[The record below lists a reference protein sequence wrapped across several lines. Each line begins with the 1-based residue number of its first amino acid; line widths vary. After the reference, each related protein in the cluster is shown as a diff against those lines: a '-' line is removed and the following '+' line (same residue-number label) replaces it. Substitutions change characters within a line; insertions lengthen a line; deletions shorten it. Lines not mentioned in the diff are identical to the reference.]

1 MHFLQIFWRITLK
14 GTVLYDVRRKLDGLY
29 DATDG
34 VAVLTVDNPPVNPLS
49 DGVRTGLYDALVKAE
64 EDPTVIGVVL
74 TGNGRAFIAGAD
86 ISEFGGNVEGVSLN
100 EVFHKLEYC
109 SKPVVAALNGIALGG
124 GLETAL
130 CCNYRLADKN
140 AFVGLPE
147 VNLGLLPGGGGTQ
160 RLPRLTG
167 ASEALKMMLSGSH
180 VPAKKALDIGI
191 IDKIVENVVEDSI
204 RFIIHLV
211 DMCERMDMKFSEMD
225 HPKVR
230 DKNEKMLEARGDDKV
245 LLEAQAMAAKGRKGQ
260 FAPGQIIKC
269 VESAINLDDFD
280 EGLKKEGEY
289 FLECLLH
296 PQREAMIHIFFGER
310 AASKIS
316 DVPKDTKVKDIKKA
330 GIIGSGTMGGG
341 IAMCFANAGIP
352 VHIIDQ
358 DQDNL
363 TRGVSVIEKN
373 YDFMVGRGKLTPE
386 QKDIVFGLVTSSLDY
401 KDVSDCDIVIEA
413 VYENLDLKHEIFKS
427 LDEHVKEGA
436 ILASNTSGLD
446 IDSIAAV
453 TKRPDMVV
461 GTHFFSPANIM
472 RLLEVVRGA
481 DTSNETLAT
490 IMAVG
495 KKLKKAAV
503 VALNAPGFIGNR
515 MLFGYTAQANML
527 LLEGALPHQIDQ
539 AMESFGLNMGPFRM
553 MDLVGLDLGWR
564 ARKLG
569 GKESPLHAKIG
580 DELCEQNRFG
590 QKNGAGYYNYT
601 EGSRAPNAAPENES
615 TYEKISSENGFIR
628 RDISDEEIVDRC
640 ILALINEGADILSE
654 GVAQRA
660 ADIDVVYING
670 YGFPVWRGGPMH
682 HANTMGLDVV
692 IEKLEKYREITGNDV
707 YKPSEML
714 VNLAKNGEKF
724 GDAPQKEDRKE
735 KLGFEMSSVA
745 NNF

>member
-1 MHFLQIFWRITLK
+1 MK
-14 GTVLYDVRRKLDGLY
+14 GKVLYDVKDGI
-29 DATDG
+29 AI
-34 VAVLTVDNPPVNPLS
+34 LTVDNPPVNPLS
-49 DGVRTGLYDALVKAE
+49 DGVRTGLFESLVKAE
-64 EDPTVIGVVL
+64 EDSSVSGVVL

-100 EVFHKLEYC
+100 EVFNKLEYC
-109 SKPVVAALNGIALGG
+109 TKPVVAAINGIALGG

-130 CCNYRLADKN
+130 CCNYRIADKN

-160 RLPRLTG
+160 RLPRLVG
-167 ASEALKMMLSGSH
+167 PGEALKMMLSGGH
-180 VPAKKALDIGI
+180 VPATKALHMGI
-191 IDKIVENVVEDSI
+191 VDKISENVVEDAMA
-204 RFIIHLV
+204 FV
-211 DMCERMDMKFSEMD
+211 KEVSESVEN

-230 DKNEKMLEARGDDKV
+230 DKNEKMIEARGDDKV
-245 LLEAQAMAAKGRKGQ
+245 MLEAQALAAKSRKGQ

-296 PQREAMIHIFFGER
+296 PQREAMIHMFFGER

-316 DVPKDTKVKDIKKA
+316 DVPKDTKVMDIKKA

-363 TRGVSVIEKN
+363 TRGISVIEKN
-373 YDFMVGRGKLTPE
+373 YDFMVGRGKLTQD
-386 QKDIVFGLVTSSLDY
+386 QKDAVFGLVSSSLDY

-413 VYENLDLKHEIFKS
+413 VYENLELKHEIFKS
-427 LDEHVKEGA
+427 LDEHVKGDA

-446 IDSIAAV
+446 IDSIASV
-453 TKRPDMVV
+453 TKRPEKVV

-472 RLLEVVRGA
+472 RLLEVVRG
-481 DTSNETLAT
+481 DQTSNETLAT
-490 IMAVG
+490 IMAIG

-503 VALNAPGFIGNR
+503 VSLNAPGFIGNR

-539 AMESFGLNMGPFRM
+539 ALESFGLNMGPFRM

-569 GKESPLHAKIG
+569 GKDSPLHAKIG
-580 DELCEQNRFG
+580 DELCEQNRYG
-590 QKNGAGYYNYT
+590 QKNGAGYYNYS
-601 EGSRAPNAAPENES
+601 EGSRAPNPAPENEA
-615 TYEKISSENGFIR
+615 TYEKISAENGFTR

-670 YGFPVWRGGPMH
+670 YGFPIWRGGPMH
-682 HANTMGLDVV
+682 HANAMGLDVV
-692 IEKLEKYREITGNDV
+692 IEKLNKYREITGNDV

-714 VNLAKNGEKF
+714 LKLAESGERL
-724 GDAPQKEDRKE
+724 GEAPAKEDRKE
-735 KLGFEMSSVA
+735 KLDFEMSSVA

>member
-1 MHFLQIFWRITLK
+1 MK
-14 GTVLYDVRRKLDGLY
+14 GTVLYEVRDDV
-29 DATDG
+29 AI
-34 VAVLTVDNPPVNPLS
+34 LTVDNPPVNPLS
-49 DGVRTGLYDALVKAE
+49 DGVRTGLYESLVKAE
-64 EDPTVIGVVL
+64 ENSDVKGVVL

-86 ISEFGGNVEGVSLN
+86 ISEFGGNVEGISLN
-100 EVFHKLEYC
+100 EVFSKLENC
-109 SKPVVAALNGIALGG
+109 QKPVVAAINGIALGG

-130 CCNYRLADKN
+130 CCNYRIADNK

-160 RLPRLTG
+160 RLPRLAG
-167 ASEALKMMLSGSH
+167 PAEALKMMLTGAH
-180 VPAKKALDIGI
+180 VPAKKALDLGI
-191 IDKIVENVVEDSI
+191 VDKVSDDVVTESI
-204 RFIIHLV
+204 AFIKE
-211 DMCERMDMKFSEMD
+211 MASNSEQ

-230 DKNEKMLEARGDDKV
+230 DKNEKMFEARGNDKV
-245 LLEAQAMAAKGRKGQ
+245 LIEANAMAAKGRKGQ

-269 VESAINLDDFD
+269 VEAAINLDDFD

-316 DVPKDTKVKDIKKA
+316 DVPKETKIMDIKKA

-358 DQDNL
+358 DEDNL
-363 TRGVSVIEKN
+363 KRGVSVIEKN
-373 YDFMVGRGKLTPE
+373 YEFMVNRGRLTAE
-386 QKDIVFGLVTSSLDY
+386 QKDSVFGLVSSSLDY
-401 KDVSDCDIVIEA
+401 KDVADCDIVIEA
-413 VYENLDLKHEIFKS
+413 VYENLELKHKIFKS
-427 LDEHVKEGA
+427 LDEHVKPGA

-446 IDSIAAV
+446 VDSIAAV
-453 TKRPDMVV
+453 TNRPELVV

-481 DTSNETLAT
+481 QTSDETLASV
-490 IMAVG
+490 MAIG

-503 VALNAPGFIGNR
+503 VSLNAPGFIGNR

-539 AMESFGLNMGPFRM
+539 ALESFGLNMGPFRM

-590 QKNGAGYYNYT
+590 QKSNAGYYNYS
-601 EGSRAPNAAPENES
+601 EGSRAPNPAPENEK
-615 TYEKISSENGFIR
+615 TYEKISSENGFTR

-670 YGFPVWRGGPMH
+670 YGFPIWRGGPMH
-682 HANTMGLDVV
+682 HANAMGIDKVV
-692 IEKLEKYREITGNDV
+692 EKLNKYREITGNDV

-714 VNLAKNGEKF
+714 VNLAESGAKLGE
-724 GDAPQKEDRKE
+724 APQKEDRKD

>member
-1 MHFLQIFWRITLK
+1 MK
-14 GTVLYDVRRKLDGLY
+14 GTVLYDVKDGI
-29 DATDG
+29 AI
-34 VAVLTVDNPPVNPLS
+34 LTVDNPPVNPLS
-49 DGVRTGLYDALVKAE
+49 DGVRTGLFESLVKAE
-64 EDPTVIGVVL
+64 EDSSVSGVVL

-100 EVFHKLEYC
+100 EVFNKLEYC
-109 SKPVVAALNGIALGG
+109 TKPVVAAINGIALGG

-130 CCNYRLADKN
+130 CCNYRIADKN

-160 RLPRLTG
+160 RLPRLVG
-167 ASEALKMMLSGSH
+167 PGEALKMMLSGGH
-180 VPAKKALDIGI
+180 VPATKALHMGI
-191 IDKIVENVVEDSI
+191 VDKISENVVEDAMA
-204 RFIIHLV
+204 FV
-211 DMCERMDMKFSEMD
+211 KEVSESVEN

-230 DKNEKMLEARGDDKV
+230 DKNEKMIEARGDDKV
-245 LLEAQAMAAKGRKGQ
+245 MLEAQALAAKTRKGQ

-296 PQREAMIHIFFGER
+296 PQREAMIHMFFGER

-316 DVPKDTKVKDIKKA
+316 DVPKDTKVMDIKKA

-363 TRGVSVIEKN
+363 ARGISVIEKN
-373 YDFMVGRGKLTPE
+373 YDFMVGRGKLTQD
-386 QKDIVFGLVTSSLDY
+386 QKDAVFGLVSSSLDY

-413 VYENLDLKHEIFKS
+413 VYENLELKHEIFKS
-427 LDEHVKEGA
+427 LDEHVKGDA

-446 IDSIAAV
+446 IDSIASV
-453 TKRPDMVV
+453 TKRPEKVV

-472 RLLEVVRGA
+472 RLLEVVRG
-481 DTSNETLAT
+481 DQTSNETLAT
-490 IMAVG
+490 IMAIG

-503 VALNAPGFIGNR
+503 VSLNAPGFIGNR

-539 AMESFGLNMGPFRM
+539 ALESFGLNMGPFRM

-569 GKESPLHAKIG
+569 GKDSPLHAKIG
-580 DELCEQNRFG
+580 DELCEQNRYG
-590 QKNGAGYYNYT
+590 QKNGAGYYNYS
-601 EGSRAPNAAPENES
+601 EGSRAPNPAPENET
-615 TYEKISSENGFIR
+615 TYEKISAENGFTR

-670 YGFPVWRGGPMH
+670 YGFPIWRGGPMH
-682 HANTMGLDVV
+682 HANAMGLDVV
-692 IEKLEKYREITGNDV
+692 IEKLNKYREITGNDV

-714 VNLAKNGEKF
+714 LKLAESGERL
-724 GDAPQKEDRKE
+724 GEAPAKEDRKE
-735 KLGFEMSSVA
+735 KLDFEMSSVA

>member
-1 MHFLQIFWRITLK
+1 MK
-14 GTVLYDVRRKLDGLY
+14 GTVLYDVKDGI
-29 DATDG
+29 AI
-34 VAVLTVDNPPVNPLS
+34 LTVDNPPVNPLS
-49 DGVRTGLYDALVKAE
+49 DGVRTGLFESLVKAE
-64 EDPTVIGVVL
+64 EDSDVLGVVL

-100 EVFHKLEYC
+100 EVFNKLEHC
-109 SKPVVAALNGIALGG
+109 SKPVVAAINGIALGG

-130 CCNYRLADKN
+130 CCNYRVADKN
-140 AFVGLPE
+140 ALVGLPE

-160 RLPRLTG
+160 RLPRLVG
-167 ASEALKMMLSGSH
+167 PNEALKMMLSGGH
-180 VPAKKALDIGI
+180 VPAKRALDMGI
-191 IDKIVENVVEDSI
+191 VDQVSDNVVEDSMV
-204 RFIIHLV
+204 FVKKMAESL
-211 DMCERMDMKFSEMD
+211 DS
-225 HPKVR
+225 HPKIR

-245 LLEAQAMAAKGRKGQ
+245 LIEAKALAAKTRKGQ

-316 DVPKDTKVKDIKKA
+316 DVPKDTNIKDIKKA

-363 TRGVSVIEKN
+363 TRGMSVIEKN
-373 YDFMVGRGKLTPE
+373 YDFMVGRGKLTSE
-386 QKDIVFGLVTSSLDY
+386 QKDAVFGLVTSSLDY

-413 VYENLDLKHEIFKS
+413 VYENLELKHEIFKA
-427 LDEHVKEGA
+427 LDEHVKDDA

-446 IDSIAAV
+446 IDSIASV
-453 TKRPDMVV
+453 TKRPEMVV

-472 RLLEVVRGA
+472 RLLEVVRGEH
-481 DTSNETLAT
+481 TSDETLAT
-490 IMAVG
+490 IMAIG
-495 KKLKKAAV
+495 KRLKKAAV
-503 VALNAPGFIGNR
+503 VSLNAPGFIGNR

-539 AMESFGLNMGPFRM
+539 ALESFGLNMGPFRM

-590 QKNGAGYYNYT
+590 QKNGAGYYNYS
-601 EGSRAPNAAPENES
+601 EGSRAPNPAPENES
-615 TYEKISSENGFIR
+615 VYEKISNENGFTR

-682 HANTMGLDVV
+682 HANAMGIDVV
-692 IEKLEKYREITGNDV
+692 IEKLEKYRELTGNNV

-714 VNLAKNGEKF
+714 VKLANDNQKLGE
-724 GDAPQKEDRKE
+724 APQKEDRKE
-735 KLGFEMSSVA
+735 KLDFEMSSVA

>member
-1 MHFLQIFWRITLK
+1 MK
-14 GTVLYDVRRKLDGLY
+14 GTVLYEVKDN
-29 DATDG
+29 
-34 VAVLTVDNPPVNPLS
+34 VALLTVDNPPVNPLS
-49 DGVRTGLYDALVKAE
+49 DGVRTGLYESLTKAE
-64 EDPTVIGVVL
+64 EDDSVLGVVL

-100 EVFHKLEYC
+100 EVFQKLEHC
-109 SKPVVAALNGIALGG
+109 SKPVVAAINGIALGG

-130 CCNYRLADKN
+130 CCNYRIADKN

-160 RLPRLTG
+160 RLPRLAG
-167 ASEALKMMLSGSH
+167 PSEALKMMLTGAH
-180 VPAKKALDIGI
+180 VPAKKALDMGI
-191 IDKIVENVVEDSI
+191 VDGISEDVVNESIEFIKNKADSN
-204 RFIIHLV
+204 
-211 DMCERMDMKFSEMD
+211 EE

-230 DKNEKMLEARGDDKV
+230 DLNSKMIEARGDDKV
-245 LLEAQAMAAKGRKGQ
+245 LLEAQAMASKGRKGQ

-269 VESAINLDDFD
+269 VEAAINIDDFD

-289 FLECLLH
+289 FLECLMH

-316 DVPKDTKVKDIKKA
+316 DVPKDTKVMDIKKA

-358 DQDNL
+358 DEENL
-363 TRGVSVIEKN
+363 KRGVSVIEKN
-373 YDFMVGRGKLTPE
+373 YDFMVNKGRLSPE
-386 QKDIVFGLVTSSLDY
+386 QKDAVFGLVSSSLDY

-413 VYENLDLKHEIFKS
+413 VYENLELKHEIFKS
-427 LDEHVKEGA
+427 LDTHVKEGA

-446 IDSIAAV
+446 IDSIASV
-453 TKRPDMVV
+453 TNRPELVV

-472 RLLEVVRGA
+472 RLLEVVRGEQ
-481 DTSNETLAT
+481 TSDETLAT
-490 IMAVG
+490 IMAIG
-495 KKLKKAAV
+495 KRLKKAAV
-503 VALNAPGFIGNR
+503 VSLNAPGFIGNR

-539 AMESFGLNMGPFRM
+539 ALESFGLNMGPFRM

-564 ARKLG
+564 ARKLS

-580 DELCEQNRFG
+580 DELCEQDRYG
-590 QKNGAGYYNYT
+590 QKSGAGYYNYS
-601 EGSRAPNAAPENES
+601 EGSRAPNPAPENEAV
-615 TYEKISSENGFIR
+615 YEKISSENGFTR
-628 RDISDEEIVDRC
+628 RDISDEEIVERC

-670 YGFPVWRGGPMH
+670 YGFPIWRGGPMH
-682 HANTMGLDVV
+682 HANAMGLDKV

-714 VNLAKNGEKF
+714 VNLAKDGGKLGE
-724 GDAPQKEDRKE
+724 APQKGDRKE

>member
-1 MHFLQIFWRITLK
+1 MK
-14 GTVLYDVRRKLDGLY
+14 GTVLYEVKDN
-29 DATDG
+29 
-34 VAVLTVDNPPVNPLS
+34 VALLTVDNPPVNPLS
-49 DGVRTGLYDALVKAE
+49 DGVRTGLYESLTKAE
-64 EDPTVIGVVL
+64 EDDAVLGVVL

-100 EVFHKLEYC
+100 EVFQKLEHC
-109 SKPVVAALNGIALGG
+109 SKPVVAAINGIALGG

-130 CCNYRLADKN
+130 CCNYRIADKN

-160 RLPRLTG
+160 RLPRLAG
-167 ASEALKMMLSGSH
+167 PSEALKMMLTGAH
-180 VPAKKALDIGI
+180 VPAKKALDMGI
-191 IDKIVENVVEDSI
+191 VDGISEDVVNESIEFIKNKADSN
-204 RFIIHLV
+204 
-211 DMCERMDMKFSEMD
+211 EE

-230 DKNEKMLEARGDDKV
+230 DLNSKMIEARGDDKV
-245 LLEAQAMAAKGRKGQ
+245 LLEAQAMASKGRKGQ

-269 VESAINLDDFD
+269 VEAAINIDDFD

-289 FLECLLH
+289 FLECLMH

-316 DVPKDTKVKDIKKA
+316 DVPKETKVMDIKKA

-358 DQDNL
+358 DEENL
-363 TRGVSVIEKN
+363 KRGVSVIEKN
-373 YDFMVGRGKLTPE
+373 YDFMVNKGRLSPE
-386 QKDIVFGLVTSSLDY
+386 QKDAVFGLVSSSLDY

-413 VYENLDLKHEIFKS
+413 VYENLELKHEIFKS
-427 LDEHVKEGA
+427 LDTHVKEGA

-446 IDSIAAV
+446 IDSIASV
-453 TKRPDMVV
+453 TSRPELVV

-472 RLLEVVRGA
+472 RLLEVVRGEQ
-481 DTSNETLAT
+481 TSDETLAT
-490 IMAVG
+490 IMAIG
-495 KKLKKAAV
+495 KRLKKAAV
-503 VALNAPGFIGNR
+503 VSLNAPGFIGNR

-539 AMESFGLNMGPFRM
+539 ALESFGLNMGPFRM

-564 ARKLG
+564 ARKLS

-580 DELCEQNRFG
+580 DELCEQDRYG
-590 QKNGAGYYNYT
+590 QKSGAGYYNYS
-601 EGSRAPNAAPENES
+601 EGSRAPNPAPENEAV
-615 TYEKISSENGFIR
+615 YEKISSENGFTR
-628 RDISDEEIVDRC
+628 RDISDEEIVERC

-670 YGFPVWRGGPMH
+670 YGFPIWRGGPMH
-682 HANTMGLDVV
+682 HANAMGLDKV

-714 VNLAKNGEKF
+714 VNLAKDGGKLGE
-724 GDAPQKEDRKE
+724 APQKGDRKE

>member
-1 MHFLQIFWRITLK
+1 MK
-14 GTVLYDVRRKLDGLY
+14 GTVLYEVQEN
-29 DATDG
+29 
-34 VAVLTVDNPPVNPLS
+34 VAILTVDNPPVNPLS
-49 DGVRTGLYDALVKAE
+49 DGVRTGLYECITKAE
-64 EDPTVIGVVL
+64 DDDSIDAVVL

-86 ISEFGGNVEGVSLN
+86 ISEFGGNVEGISLN
-100 EVFHKLEYC
+100 DVFKKLEFC
-109 SKPVVAALNGIALGG
+109 KKPIVAAINGIALGG

-130 CCNYRLADKN
+130 CCNYRIASKT

-160 RLPRLTG
+160 RLPRLAG
-167 ASEALKMMLSGSH
+167 PAEALKMMLTGSH
-180 VPAKKALDIGI
+180 VSAKQALDLGI
-191 IDKIVENVVEDSI
+191 IDNIAEDIVTESI
-204 RFIIHLV
+204 EFIKEKAKSTEI
-211 DMCERMDMKFSEMD
+211 

-230 DKNEKMLEARGDDKV
+230 DFNEKMIEARGNDTV

-269 VESAINLDDFD
+269 VEAAINIDDFD
-280 EGLKKEGEY
+280 EGLKKEGDY
-289 FLECLLH
+289 FLECLVH

-316 DVPKDTKVKDIKKA
+316 DVPKDTKIMDIKKA

-358 DQDNL
+358 DQENL
-363 TRGVSVIEKN
+363 DRGISVIEKN
-373 YDFMVGRGKLTPE
+373 YDFMVNRGRLTSE
-386 QKDIVFGLVTSSLDY
+386 QKESIFGSISTGLDY
-401 KDVSDCDIVIEA
+401 KDLSDCDIVIEA
-413 VYENLDLKHEIFKS
+413 VYENLELKHEIFKS
-427 LDEHVKEGA
+427 LDEIVKEGA

-446 IDSIAAV
+446 IDSIASV
-453 TKRPDMVV
+453 TNRPELVV

-472 RLLEVVRGA
+472 RLLEVVRGKQ
-481 DTSNETLAT
+481 TSNETLAT
-490 IMAVG
+490 VMAIG
-495 KKLKKAAV
+495 KKLRKAAV
-503 VALNAPGFIGNR
+503 VSLNAPGFIGNR

-527 LLEGALPHQIDQ
+527 LLEGALPHQVDQ
-539 AMESFGLNMGPFRM
+539 ALESFGLNMGPFRM

-564 ARKLG
+564 ARKLS

-580 DELCEQNRFG
+580 DELCEQNRYG
-590 QKNGAGYYNYT
+590 QKSKAGYYNYS
-601 EGSRAPNAAPENES
+601 EGSRAPNPAPENEK
-615 TYEKISSENGFIR
+615 TYKKISSENGFTR
-628 RDISDEEIVDRC
+628 REISDEEIVDRC

-670 YGFPVWRGGPMH
+670 YGFPIWRGGPMH
-682 HANTMGLDVV
+682 HANAMGLDKV

-707 YKPSEML
+707 YKPSDML
-714 VNLAKNGEKF
+714 LKLAKEGGKLGE
-724 GDAPQKEDRKE
+724 APNKTERKE
-735 KLGFEMSSVA
+735 KLDFAMSSVA

>member
-1 MHFLQIFWRITLK
+1 MK
-14 GTVLYDVRRKLDGLY
+14 GTVLYDIKDGI
-29 DATDG
+29 AI
-34 VAVLTVDNPPVNPLS
+34 LTVDNPPVNPLS
-49 DGVRTGLYDALVKAE
+49 DGVRAGLYECLVKAE
-64 EDPTVIGVVL
+64 EDSSVKGLVL
-74 TGNGRAFIAGAD
+74 TGKGRAFIGGAD
-86 ISEFGGNVEGVSLN
+86 ISEFGGNGEGITLN
-100 EVFHKLEYC
+100 DVFNKLESC
-109 SKPVVAALNGIALGG
+109 SKPVVAAINGFALGG

-130 CCNYRLADKN
+130 CCNYRIADKN

-160 RLPRLTG
+160 RLPRLAG
-167 ASEALKMMLSGSH
+167 PSEALKMMLTGSH
-180 VPAKKALDIGI
+180 IPAKKALNIGI
-191 IDKIVENVVEDSI
+191 VDKISENVVEDSI
-204 RFIIHLV
+204 SFV
-211 DMCERMDMKFSEMD
+211 TEKAENGEN

-230 DKNEKMLEARGDDKV
+230 DMNEKVIEARGDDKV

-310 AASKIS
+310 AASKIA
-316 DVPKDTKVKDIKKA
+316 DVPKDTQIKDIKKA

-358 DQDNL
+358 DEDNL
-363 TRGVSVIEKN
+363 KRGMSVIEKN
-373 YDFMVGRGKLTPE
+373 YDFMVGRGKLTSD
-386 QKDIVFGLVTSSLDY
+386 QKDMVFGLVTSSLEY
-401 KDVSDCDIVIEA
+401 KDLSDCDIVIEA
-413 VYENLDLKHEIFKS
+413 VYENLELKHEIFKS
-427 LDEHVKEGA
+427 LDEHVKDGA

-446 IDSIAAV
+446 IDSIASV
-453 TKRPDMVV
+453 TKRPELVV

-472 RLLEVVRGA
+472 RLLEVVRGEQ
-481 DTSNETLAT
+481 TSNETLAT
-490 IMAVG
+490 IMAIG

-503 VALNAPGFIGNR
+503 VSLNAPGFIGNR
-515 MLFGYTAQANML
+515 MLFRYTAQANML
-527 LLEGALPHQIDQ
+527 LLEGALPHQVDQ
-539 AMESFGLNMGPFRM
+539 ALESFGLNMGPFRM

-590 QKNGAGYYNYT
+590 QKSAAGYYNYS
-601 EGSRAPNAAPENES
+601 EGSRAPNPAPENEA
-615 TYEKISSENGFIR
+615 TYEKISSENGFTR

-670 YGFPVWRGGPMH
+670 YGFPIWRGGPMH
-682 HANTMGLDVV
+682 HANAMGLDVV
-692 IEKLEKYREITGNDV
+692 IEKLEKYKEITGNDA
-707 YKPSEML
+707 YQPSEML
-714 VNLAKNGEKF
+714 IDLAKNGEKLAE
-724 GDAPQKEDRKE
+724 APQKDNRKD

>member
-1 MHFLQIFWRITLK
+1 LK
-14 GTVLYDVRRKLDGLY
+14 GTVLYDVKDGI
-29 DATDG
+29 AI
-34 VAVLTVDNPPVNPLS
+34 LTVDNPPVNPLS
-49 DGVRTGLYDALVKAE
+49 DGVRTGLFESLVKAE
-64 EDPTVIGVVL
+64 EDSSVSGVVL

-100 EVFHKLEYC
+100 EVFNKLEYC
-109 SKPVVAALNGIALGG
+109 TKPVVAAINGIALGG

-130 CCNYRLADKN
+130 CCNYRIADKN

-160 RLPRLTG
+160 RLPRLVG
-167 ASEALKMMLSGSH
+167 PGEALKMMLSGGH
-180 VPAKKALDIGI
+180 VPATKALHMGI
-191 IDKIVENVVEDSI
+191 VDKISENVVEDAMA
-204 RFIIHLV
+204 FIKEV
-211 DMCERMDMKFSEMD
+211 SESVEN

-230 DKNEKMLEARGDDKV
+230 DKNEKMIEARGDDKV
-245 LLEAQAMAAKGRKGQ
+245 MLEAQALAAKTRKGQ

-296 PQREAMIHIFFGER
+296 PQREAMIHMFFGER

-316 DVPKDTKVKDIKKA
+316 DVPKDTKVMDIKKA

-363 TRGVSVIEKN
+363 TRGISVIEKN
-373 YDFMVGRGKLTPE
+373 YDFMVGRGKLTQD
-386 QKDIVFGLVTSSLDY
+386 QKDAVFGLVSSSLDY

-413 VYENLDLKHEIFKS
+413 VYENLELKHEIFKS
-427 LDEHVKEGA
+427 LDEHVKGDA

-446 IDSIAAV
+446 IDSIASV
-453 TKRPDMVV
+453 TKRPEKVV

-472 RLLEVVRGA
+472 RLLEVVRG
-481 DTSNETLAT
+481 DQTSNETLAT
-490 IMAVG
+490 IMAIG

-503 VALNAPGFIGNR
+503 VSLNAPGFIGNR

-539 AMESFGLNMGPFRM
+539 ALESFGLNMGPFRM

-569 GKESPLHAKIG
+569 GKDSPLHAKIG
-580 DELCEQNRFG
+580 DELCEQNRYG
-590 QKNGAGYYNYT
+590 QKNGAGYYNYS
-601 EGSRAPNAAPENES
+601 EGSRAPNPAPENEA
-615 TYEKISSENGFIR
+615 TYEKISAENGFTR

-670 YGFPVWRGGPMH
+670 YGFPIWRGGPMH
-682 HANTMGLDVV
+682 HANAMGLDVV
-692 IEKLEKYREITGNDV
+692 IEKLNKYREITGNDV

-714 VNLAKNGEKF
+714 LKLAESGEKL
-724 GDAPQKEDRKE
+724 GEAPAKDDRKE
-735 KLGFEMSSVA
+735 KLDFEMSSVA

>member
-1 MHFLQIFWRITLK
+1 MK
-14 GTVLYDVRRKLDGLY
+14 GTVLYEVRD
-29 DATDG
+29 D

-49 DGVRTGLYDALVKAE
+49 DGVRTGLYESLVKAE
-64 EDPTVIGVVL
+64 ENSDVKGVVL

-86 ISEFGGNVEGVSLN
+86 ISEFGGNVEGISLN
-100 EVFHKLEYC
+100 EVFSKLENC
-109 SKPVVAALNGIALGG
+109 QKPVVAAINGIALGG

-130 CCNYRLADKN
+130 CCNYRIADNK

-160 RLPRLTG
+160 RLPRLAG
-167 ASEALKMMLSGSH
+167 PAEALKMMLTGAH
-180 VPAKKALDIGI
+180 VPAKKALDLGI
-191 IDKIVENVVEDSI
+191 VDKVSDDVVTESI
-204 RFIIHLV
+204 AFIKE
-211 DMCERMDMKFSEMD
+211 MASNSEQ

-230 DKNEKMLEARGDDKV
+230 DKNEKMFEARGNDKV
-245 LLEAQAMAAKGRKGQ
+245 LIEANAMAAKGRKGQ

-269 VESAINLDDFD
+269 VEAAINLDDFD

-316 DVPKDTKVKDIKKA
+316 DVPKETKIMDIKKA

-358 DQDNL
+358 DEDNL
-363 TRGVSVIEKN
+363 KRGVSVIEKN
-373 YDFMVGRGKLTPE
+373 YEFMVNRGRLTAE
-386 QKDIVFGLVTSSLDY
+386 QKDSVFGLVSSSLDY
-401 KDVSDCDIVIEA
+401 KYVADCDIVIEA
-413 VYENLDLKHEIFKS
+413 VYENLELKHKIFKS
-427 LDEHVKEGA
+427 LDEHVKPGA

-446 IDSIAAV
+446 VDSIAAV
-453 TKRPDMVV
+453 TNRPELVV

-481 DTSNETLAT
+481 QTSDETLASV
-490 IMAVG
+490 MAIG

-503 VALNAPGFIGNR
+503 VSLNAPGFIGNR

-539 AMESFGLNMGPFRM
+539 ALESFGLNMGPFRM

-590 QKNGAGYYNYT
+590 QKSNAGYYNYS
-601 EGSRAPNAAPENES
+601 EGSRAPNPAPENEK
-615 TYEKISSENGFIR
+615 TYEKISSENGFTR

-670 YGFPVWRGGPMH
+670 YGFPIWRGGPMH
-682 HANTMGLDVV
+682 HANAMGIDKVV
-692 IEKLEKYREITGNDV
+692 EKLNKYREITGNDV

-714 VNLAKNGEKF
+714 VNLAESGAKLGE
-724 GDAPQKEDRKE
+724 APQKEDRKD

>member
-1 MHFLQIFWRITLK
+1 MK
-14 GTVLYDVRRKLDGLY
+14 GTVLYDVKDGI
-29 DATDG
+29 AI
-34 VAVLTVDNPPVNPLS
+34 LTVDNPPVNPLS
-49 DGVRTGLYDALVKAE
+49 DGVRTGLFESLVKAE
-64 EDPTVIGVVL
+64 EDSSVIGVVL

-86 ISEFGGNVEGVSLN
+86 ISEFGGNVEGISLN
-100 EVFHKLEYC
+100 EVFNKLEYC
-109 SKPVVAALNGIALGG
+109 SKPVVAAINGIALGG

-130 CCNYRLADKN
+130 CCNYRIADKK

-160 RLPRLTG
+160 RLPRLVG
-167 ASEALKMMLSGSH
+167 PSEALKMMLSGGH
-180 VPAKKALDIGI
+180 VPAKKALDMGI
-191 IDKIVENVVEDSI
+191 VDKMSENVVEDSMA
-204 RFIIHLV
+204 FI
-211 DMCERMDMKFSEMD
+211 KEMAD
-225 HPKVR
+225 SVENHPRVR
-230 DKNEKMLEARGDDKV
+230 EKNEKMIEARGDDKV
-245 LLEAQAMAAKGRKGQ
+245 LVEAQALAAKTRKGQ

-296 PQREAMIHIFFGER
+296 PQREAMIHMFFGER
-310 AASKIS
+310 AASKIA
-316 DVPKDTKVKDIKKA
+316 DVPKDTKVMDIKKA

-363 TRGVSVIEKN
+363 TRGISVIEKN
-373 YDFMVGRGKLTPE
+373 YDFMVGRGKLTQE
-386 QKDIVFGLVTSSLDY
+386 QKDLVFGLVSSSLDY

-413 VYENLDLKHEIFKS
+413 VYENLELKHEIFKS
-427 LDEHVKEGA
+427 LDEHVKEDA

-446 IDSIAAV
+446 IDSIASV
-453 TKRPDMVV
+453 TKRPEKVV

-472 RLLEVVRGA
+472 RLLEVVRG
-481 DTSNETLAT
+481 DQTSNETLAT
-490 IMAVG
+490 IMAIG

-503 VALNAPGFIGNR
+503 VSLNAPGFIGNR

-539 AMESFGLNMGPFRM
+539 ALESFGLNMGPFRM

-580 DELCEQNRFG
+580 DELCEQNRYG
-590 QKNGAGYYNYT
+590 QKNGAGYYNYS
-601 EGSRAPNAAPENES
+601 EGSRAPNPAPENEP
-615 TYEKISSENGFIR
+615 TYEKISEENGFTR

-670 YGFPVWRGGPMH
+670 YGFPIWRGGPMH
-682 HANTMGLDVV
+682 HANAMGLDVV
-692 IEKLEKYREITGNDV
+692 IEKLNKYREITGNDV

-714 VNLAKNGEKF
+714 LRLAKNGEKL
-724 GDAPQKEDRKE
+724 GEAPQKADRKD
-735 KLGFEMSSVA
+735 KLDFEMSSVA

>member
-1 MHFLQIFWRITLK
+1 MK
-14 GTVLYDVRRKLDGLY
+14 GTVLYDIKDGI
-29 DATDG
+29 
-34 VAVLTVDNPPVNPLS
+34 AVLTVDNPPVNPLS
-49 DGVRTGLYDALVKAE
+49 DGVRAGLYDCLVRAE
-64 EDPTVIGVVL
+64 DDSSVIGVVL
-74 TGNGRAFIAGAD
+74 TGKGRAFIGGAD
-86 ISEFGGNVEGVSLN
+86 ISEFGGNGEGITLN
-100 EVFHKLEYC
+100 EVFDKLESC
-109 SKPVVAALNGIALGG
+109 SKPVVAAINGFALGG

-130 CCNYRLADKN
+130 CCNYRIVAEN

-167 ASEALKMMLSGSH
+167 PGEALKMMLTGAH
-180 VPAKKALDIGI
+180 VPAKKALNIGI
-191 IDKIVENVVEDSI
+191 VDEISENVVEDSI
-204 RFIIHLV
+204 SFIK
-211 DMCERMDMKFSEMD
+211 EKAESTKN

-230 DKNEKMLEARGDDKV
+230 DMNEKVIEARGDEKV

-310 AASKIS
+310 AASKIA
-316 DVPKDTKVKDIKKA
+316 DVPKDTKTKDIKKA

-358 DQDNL
+358 DEDNL
-363 TRGVSVIEKN
+363 KRGISVIEKN
-373 YDFMVGRGKLTPE
+373 YDFMVGRGKLTAE
-386 QKDIVFGLVTSSLDY
+386 QKDMVFGLVTSSLDY
-401 KDVSDCDIVIEA
+401 KDLSDCDIVIEA
-413 VYENLDLKHEIFKS
+413 VYENLELKHEIFKS
-427 LDEHVKEGA
+427 LDEHVKDDA

-446 IDSIAAV
+446 IDSIASV
-453 TKRPDMVV
+453 TKRPELVV

-472 RLLEVVRGA
+472 RLLEVVRGEQ
-481 DTSNETLAT
+481 TSNETLAT
-490 IMAVG
+490 IMAIG

-503 VALNAPGFIGNR
+503 VSLNAPGFIGNR
-515 MLFGYTAQANML
+515 MLFRYTAQANML
-527 LLEGALPHQIDQ
+527 LLEGALPHQVDQ
-539 AMESFGLNMGPFRM
+539 ALESFGLNMGPFRM

-590 QKNGAGYYNYT
+590 QKSAAGYYNYS
-601 EGSRAPNAAPENES
+601 EGSRAPNPAPENEA
-615 TYEKISSENGFIR
+615 TYEKISSENGFTR

-670 YGFPVWRGGPMH
+670 YGFPIWRGGPMH
-682 HANTMGLDVV
+682 HANAMGLDVV
-692 IEKLEKYREITGNDV
+692 IEKLEKYKEITGNDA
-707 YKPSEML
+707 YQPSEML
-714 VNLAKNGEKF
+714 INLVKNGEKLAE
-724 GDAPQKEDRKE
+724 APQKDERKD

>member
-1 MHFLQIFWRITLK
+1 MK
-14 GTVLYDVRRKLDGLY
+14 GTVLYDIKDGI
-29 DATDG
+29 
-34 VAVLTVDNPPVNPLS
+34 AVLTVDNPPVNPLS
-49 DGVRTGLYDALVKAE
+49 DGVRAGLYDCLVRAE
-64 EDPTVIGVVL
+64 EDSSVIGVVL
-74 TGNGRAFIAGAD
+74 TGKGRAFIGGAD
-86 ISEFGGNVEGVSLN
+86 ISEFGGNGEGITLN
-100 EVFHKLEYC
+100 EVFNKLESC
-109 SKPVVAALNGIALGG
+109 SKPVVAAINGFALGG

-130 CCNYRLADKN
+130 CCNYRIVAKN

-167 ASEALKMMLSGSH
+167 PGEALKMMLTGAH
-180 VPAKKALDIGI
+180 VPAKKALNIGI
-191 IDKIVENVVEDSI
+191 VDEISENVVEDSI
-204 RFIIHLV
+204 SFIK
-211 DMCERMDMKFSEMD
+211 EKAESTEN

-230 DKNEKMLEARGDDKV
+230 DMNEKVIEARGDEKV

-310 AASKIS
+310 AASKIA
-316 DVPKDTKVKDIKKA
+316 DVPKDTKTKDIKKA

-358 DQDNL
+358 DEDNL
-363 TRGVSVIEKN
+363 KRGISVIEKN
-373 YDFMVGRGKLTPE
+373 YDFMVGRGKLTAE
-386 QKDIVFGLVTSSLDY
+386 QKDMVFGLVTSSLDY
-401 KDVSDCDIVIEA
+401 KDLADCDIVIEA
-413 VYENLDLKHEIFKS
+413 VYENLELKHEIFKS
-427 LDEHVKEGA
+427 LDEHVKDDA

-446 IDSIAAV
+446 IDSIASV
-453 TKRPDMVV
+453 TNRPELVV

-472 RLLEVVRGA
+472 RLLEVVRGEQ
-481 DTSNETLAT
+481 TSNETLAT
-490 IMAVG
+490 IMAIG

-503 VALNAPGFIGNR
+503 VSLNAPGFIGNR
-515 MLFGYTAQANML
+515 MLFRYTAQANML
-527 LLEGALPHQIDQ
+527 LLEGALPHQVDQ
-539 AMESFGLNMGPFRM
+539 ALESFGLNMGPFRM

-590 QKNGAGYYNYT
+590 QKSAAGYYNYS
-601 EGSRAPNAAPENES
+601 EGSRAPNPAPENEA
-615 TYEKISSENGFIR
+615 TYEKISSENGFTR

-670 YGFPVWRGGPMH
+670 YGFPIWRGGPMH
-682 HANTMGLDVV
+682 HANAMGLDVV
-692 IEKLEKYREITGNDV
+692 IEKLEKYKEITGNDA
-707 YKPSEML
+707 YQPSEML
-714 VNLAKNGEKF
+714 INLAKNGQKLAE
-724 GDAPQKEDRKE
+724 APQKDRRKD

>member
-1 MHFLQIFWRITLK
+1 MK
-14 GTVLYDVRRKLDGLY
+14 GTVLYDIKDGI
-29 DATDG
+29 
-34 VAVLTVDNPPVNPLS
+34 AVLTVDNPPVNPLS
-49 DGVRTGLYDALVKAE
+49 DGVRAGLYDCLVRAE
-64 EDPTVIGVVL
+64 DDSSVIGVVL
-74 TGNGRAFIAGAD
+74 TGNGRAFIGGAD
-86 ISEFGGNVEGVSLN
+86 ISEFGGNGEGITLN
-100 EVFHKLEYC
+100 EVFDKLESC
-109 SKPVVAALNGIALGG
+109 SKPVVAAINGFALGG

-130 CCNYRLADKN
+130 CCNYRIVAEN

-167 ASEALKMMLSGSH
+167 PGEALKMMLTGAH
-180 VPAKKALDIGI
+180 VPAKKALNIGI
-191 IDKIVENVVEDSI
+191 VDEISENVVEDSI
-204 RFIIHLV
+204 SFIK
-211 DMCERMDMKFSEMD
+211 EKAESTEN

-230 DKNEKMLEARGDDKV
+230 DMNEKVIEARGDEKV

-310 AASKIS
+310 AASKIA
-316 DVPKDTKVKDIKKA
+316 DVPKDTKTKDIKKA

-358 DQDNL
+358 DEDNL
-363 TRGVSVIEKN
+363 KRGISVIEKN
-373 YDFMVGRGKLTPE
+373 YDFMVGRGKLTAE
-386 QKDIVFGLVTSSLDY
+386 QKDMVFGLVTSSLDY
-401 KDVSDCDIVIEA
+401 KDLSDCDIVIEA
-413 VYENLDLKHEIFKS
+413 VYENLELKHEIFKS
-427 LDEHVKEGA
+427 LDEHVKDDA

-446 IDSIAAV
+446 IDSIASV
-453 TKRPDMVV
+453 TKRPELVV

-472 RLLEVVRGA
+472 RLLEVVRGEQ
-481 DTSNETLAT
+481 TSNETLAT
-490 IMAVG
+490 IMAIG

-503 VALNAPGFIGNR
+503 VSLNAPGFIGNR
-515 MLFGYTAQANML
+515 MLFRYTAQANML
-527 LLEGALPHQIDQ
+527 LLEGALPHQVDQ
-539 AMESFGLNMGPFRM
+539 ALESFGLNMGPFRM

-590 QKNGAGYYNYT
+590 QKSSAGYYNYS
-601 EGSRAPNAAPENES
+601 EGSRAPNPAPENEA
-615 TYEKISSENGFIR
+615 TYEKISSENGFTR

-670 YGFPVWRGGPMH
+670 YGFPIWRGGPMH
-682 HANTMGLDVV
+682 HANAMGLDVV
-692 IEKLEKYREITGNDV
+692 IEKLEKYKEITGNDA
-707 YKPSEML
+707 YQPSEML
-714 VNLAKNGEKF
+714 INLVKNGEKLAE
-724 GDAPQKEDRKE
+724 APQKDERKD

>member
-1 MHFLQIFWRITLK
+1 MK
-14 GTVLYDVRRKLDGLY
+14 GTVLYEVKDN
-29 DATDG
+29 
-34 VAVLTVDNPPVNPLS
+34 VALLTVDNPPVNPLS
-49 DGVRTGLYDALVKAE
+49 DGVRTGLYESLTKAE
-64 EDPTVIGVVL
+64 EDDSVVGVVL

-100 EVFHKLEYC
+100 EVFQKLEHC
-109 SKPVVAALNGIALGG
+109 SKPVVAAINGIALGG

-130 CCNYRLADKN
+130 CCNYRIADKN

-160 RLPRLTG
+160 RLPRLAG
-167 ASEALKMMLSGSH
+167 PSEALKMMLTGAH
-180 VPAKKALDIGI
+180 VPAKKALDMGI
-191 IDKIVENVVEDSI
+191 VDGISEDVVNESIEFIKNKADSN
-204 RFIIHLV
+204 
-211 DMCERMDMKFSEMD
+211 EE

-230 DKNEKMLEARGDDKV
+230 DLNSKMIEARGDDKV
-245 LLEAQAMAAKGRKGQ
+245 LLEAQAMASKGRKGQ

-269 VESAINLDDFD
+269 VEAAINIDDFD

-289 FLECLLH
+289 FLECLMH

-316 DVPKDTKVKDIKKA
+316 DVPKDTKVMDIKKA

-358 DQDNL
+358 DEENL
-363 TRGVSVIEKN
+363 KRGVSVIEKN
-373 YDFMVGRGKLTPE
+373 YDFMVNKGRLSPE
-386 QKDIVFGLVTSSLDY
+386 QKDAVFGLVSSSLDY

-413 VYENLDLKHEIFKS
+413 VYENLELKHEIFKS
-427 LDEHVKEGA
+427 LDTHVKEGA

-446 IDSIAAV
+446 IDSIASV
-453 TKRPDMVV
+453 TSRPELVV

-472 RLLEVVRGA
+472 RLLEVVRGEQ
-481 DTSNETLAT
+481 TSDETLAT
-490 IMAVG
+490 IMAIG
-495 KKLKKAAV
+495 KRLKKAAV
-503 VALNAPGFIGNR
+503 VSLNAPGFIGNR

-539 AMESFGLNMGPFRM
+539 ALESFGLNMGPFRM

-564 ARKLG
+564 ARKLS

-580 DELCEQNRFG
+580 DELCEQDRYG
-590 QKNGAGYYNYT
+590 QKSGAGYYNYS
-601 EGSRAPNAAPENES
+601 EGSRAPNPAPENEAV
-615 TYEKISSENGFIR
+615 YEKISSENGFTR
-628 RDISDEEIVDRC
+628 RDISDEEIVERC

-670 YGFPVWRGGPMH
+670 YGFPIWRGGPMH
-682 HANTMGLDVV
+682 HANAMGLDKV

-714 VNLAKNGEKF
+714 VNLAKDGGKLGE
-724 GDAPQKEDRKE
+724 APQKGDRKE

>member
-1 MHFLQIFWRITLK
+1 MK
-14 GTVLYDVRRKLDGLY
+14 GNVLYKVQEN
-29 DATDG
+29 
-34 VAVLTVDNPPVNPLS
+34 VAILTVDNPPVNPLS
-49 DGVRTGLYDALVKAE
+49 DGVRTGLYECITKAE
-64 EDPTVIGVVL
+64 DDDSIDAVVL

-86 ISEFGGNVEGVSLN
+86 ISEFGGNVEGISLN
-100 EVFHKLEYC
+100 DVFKKLEFC
-109 SKPVVAALNGIALGG
+109 KKPIVAAINGIALGG

-130 CCNYRLADKN
+130 CCNYRIASKT

-160 RLPRLTG
+160 RLPRLAG
-167 ASEALKMMLSGSH
+167 PAEALKMMLTGSH
-180 VPAKKALDIGI
+180 VSAKQALDLGI
-191 IDKIVENVVEDSI
+191 IDNIAEDIVTESI
-204 RFIIHLV
+204 EFIKEKAKSTEI
-211 DMCERMDMKFSEMD
+211 

-230 DKNEKMLEARGDDKV
+230 DFNEKMIEARGNDTV

-269 VESAINLDDFD
+269 VEAAINIDDFD
-280 EGLKKEGEY
+280 EGLKKEGDY
-289 FLECLLH
+289 FLECLVH

-316 DVPKDTKVKDIKKA
+316 DVPKDTKIMDIKKA

-358 DQDNL
+358 DQENL
-363 TRGVSVIEKN
+363 DRGISVIEKN
-373 YDFMVGRGKLTPE
+373 YDFMVNRGRLTSE
-386 QKDIVFGLVTSSLDY
+386 QKESIFGSISTGLDY
-401 KDVSDCDIVIEA
+401 KDLSDCDIVIEA
-413 VYENLDLKHEIFKS
+413 VYENLELKHEIFKS
-427 LDEHVKEGA
+427 LDEIVKEGA

-446 IDSIAAV
+446 IDSIASV
-453 TKRPDMVV
+453 TNRPELVV

-472 RLLEVVRGA
+472 RLLEVVRGKQ
-481 DTSNETLAT
+481 TSNETLAT
-490 IMAVG
+490 VMAIG
-495 KKLKKAAV
+495 KKLRKAAV
-503 VALNAPGFIGNR
+503 VSLNAPGFIGNR

-527 LLEGALPHQIDQ
+527 LLEGALPHQVDQ
-539 AMESFGLNMGPFRM
+539 ALESFGLNMGPFRM

-564 ARKLG
+564 ARKLS

-580 DELCEQNRFG
+580 DELCEQNRYG
-590 QKNGAGYYNYT
+590 QKSKAGYYNYS
-601 EGSRAPNAAPENES
+601 EGSRAPNPAPENEK
-615 TYEKISSENGFIR
+615 TYKKISSENGFTR
-628 RDISDEEIVDRC
+628 REISDEEIVDRC

-670 YGFPVWRGGPMH
+670 YGFPIWRGGPMH
-682 HANTMGLDVV
+682 HANAMGLDKV

-707 YKPSEML
+707 YKPSDML
-714 VNLAKNGEKF
+714 LKLAKEGGKLGE
-724 GDAPQKEDRKE
+724 APNKTERKE
-735 KLGFEMSSVA
+735 KLDFAMSSVA

>member
-1 MHFLQIFWRITLK
+1 MYNDFFIKIWRNTLK
-14 GTVLYDVRRKLDGLY
+14 GTVLYEVRD
-29 DATDG
+29 D

-49 DGVRTGLYDALVKAE
+49 DGVRTGLYESLVKAE
-64 EDPTVIGVVL
+64 ENSDVKGVVL

-86 ISEFGGNVEGVSLN
+86 ISEFGGNVEGISLN
-100 EVFHKLEYC
+100 EVFSKLENC
-109 SKPVVAALNGIALGG
+109 QKPVVAAINGIALGG

-130 CCNYRLADKN
+130 CCNYRIADNK

-160 RLPRLTG
+160 RLPRLAG
-167 ASEALKMMLSGSH
+167 PAEALKMMLTGAH
-180 VPAKKALDIGI
+180 VPAKKALDLGI
-191 IDKIVENVVEDSI
+191 VDKVSDDVVTESI
-204 RFIIHLV
+204 AFIKE
-211 DMCERMDMKFSEMD
+211 MASNSEQ

-230 DKNEKMLEARGDDKV
+230 DKNEKMFEARGNDKV
-245 LLEAQAMAAKGRKGQ
+245 LIEANAMAAKGRKGQ

-269 VESAINLDDFD
+269 VEAAINLDDFD

-316 DVPKDTKVKDIKKA
+316 DVPKETKIMDIKKA

-358 DQDNL
+358 DEDNL
-363 TRGVSVIEKN
+363 KRGVSVIEKN
-373 YDFMVGRGKLTPE
+373 YEFMVNRGRLTSE
-386 QKDIVFGLVTSSLDY
+386 QKDSVFGLVSSSLDY
-401 KDVSDCDIVIEA
+401 KDVADCDIVIEA
-413 VYENLDLKHEIFKS
+413 VYENLELKHKIFKS
-427 LDEHVKEGA
+427 LDEHVKPGA

-446 IDSIAAV
+446 VDSIAAV
-453 TKRPDMVV
+453 TNRPELVV

-481 DTSNETLAT
+481 QTSDETLASV
-490 IMAVG
+490 MAIG

-503 VALNAPGFIGNR
+503 VSLNAPGFIGNR

-539 AMESFGLNMGPFRM
+539 ALESFGLNMGPFRM

-590 QKNGAGYYNYT
+590 QKSNAGYYNYS
-601 EGSRAPNAAPENES
+601 EGSRAPNPAPENEK
-615 TYEKISSENGFIR
+615 TYEKISSENGFTR

-670 YGFPVWRGGPMH
+670 YGFPIWRGGPMH
-682 HANTMGLDVV
+682 HANAMGIDKVV
-692 IEKLEKYREITGNDV
+692 EKLNKYREITGNDV

-714 VNLAKNGEKF
+714 VNLAESGAKLGE
-724 GDAPQKEDRKE
+724 APQKEDRKD

>member
-1 MHFLQIFWRITLK
+1 MK
-14 GTVLYDVRRKLDGLY
+14 GTVLYEVKDN
-29 DATDG
+29 
-34 VAVLTVDNPPVNPLS
+34 VALLTVDNPPVNPLS
-49 DGVRTGLYDALVKAE
+49 DGVRTGLYESLTKAE
-64 EDPTVIGVVL
+64 EDDSVLGVVL

-100 EVFHKLEYC
+100 EVFQKLEHC
-109 SKPVVAALNGIALGG
+109 SKPVVAAINGIALGG

-130 CCNYRLADKN
+130 CCNYRIADKN

-160 RLPRLTG
+160 RLPRLAG
-167 ASEALKMMLSGSH
+167 PSEALKMMLTGAH
-180 VPAKKALDIGI
+180 VPAKKALDMGI
-191 IDKIVENVVEDSI
+191 VDGISEDVVNESIEFIKNKADSN
-204 RFIIHLV
+204 
-211 DMCERMDMKFSEMD
+211 EE

-230 DKNEKMLEARGDDKV
+230 DLNSKMIEARGDDKV
-245 LLEAQAMAAKGRKGQ
+245 LLEAQAMASKGRKGQ

-269 VESAINLDDFD
+269 VEAAINIDDFD

-289 FLECLLH
+289 FLECLMH

-316 DVPKDTKVKDIKKA
+316 DVPKETKVMDIKKA

-358 DQDNL
+358 DEENL
-363 TRGVSVIEKN
+363 KRGVSVIEKN
-373 YDFMVGRGKLTPE
+373 YDFMVNKGRLSPE
-386 QKDIVFGLVTSSLDY
+386 QKDAVFGLVSSSLEY

-413 VYENLDLKHEIFKS
+413 VYENLELKHEIFKS
-427 LDEHVKEGA
+427 LDTHVKEGA

-446 IDSIAAV
+446 IDSIASV
-453 TKRPDMVV
+453 TSRPELVV

-472 RLLEVVRGA
+472 RLLEVVRGEQ
-481 DTSNETLAT
+481 TSDETLAT
-490 IMAVG
+490 IMAIG
-495 KKLKKAAV
+495 KRLKKAAV
-503 VALNAPGFIGNR
+503 VSLNAPGFIGNR

-539 AMESFGLNMGPFRM
+539 ALESFGLNMGPFRM

-564 ARKLG
+564 ARKLS

-580 DELCEQNRFG
+580 DELCEQDRYG
-590 QKNGAGYYNYT
+590 QKSGAGYYNYS
-601 EGSRAPNAAPENES
+601 EGSRAPNPAPENEAV
-615 TYEKISSENGFIR
+615 YEKISSENGFTR
-628 RDISDEEIVDRC
+628 RDISDEEIVERC

-670 YGFPVWRGGPMH
+670 YGFPIWRGGPMH
-682 HANTMGLDVV
+682 HANAMGLDKV

-714 VNLAKNGEKF
+714 VNLAKDGGKLGE
-724 GDAPQKEDRKE
+724 APQKGDRKE

>member
-1 MHFLQIFWRITLK
+1 MK
-14 GTVLYDVRRKLDGLY
+14 GTVLYDIKDGI
-29 DATDG
+29 
-34 VAVLTVDNPPVNPLS
+34 AVLTVDNPPVNPLS
-49 DGVRTGLYDALVKAE
+49 DGVRAGLYDCLVRAE
-64 EDPTVIGVVL
+64 DDSSVIGVVL
-74 TGNGRAFIAGAD
+74 TGNGRAFIGGAD
-86 ISEFGGNVEGVSLN
+86 ISEFGGNGEGITLN
-100 EVFHKLEYC
+100 EVFDKLESC
-109 SKPVVAALNGIALGG
+109 SKPVVAAINGFALGG

-130 CCNYRLADKN
+130 CCNYRIVAEN

-167 ASEALKMMLSGSH
+167 PGEALKMMLTGAH
-180 VPAKKALDIGI
+180 VPAKKALNIGI
-191 IDKIVENVVEDSI
+191 VDEISENVVEDSI
-204 RFIIHLV
+204 SFIK
-211 DMCERMDMKFSEMD
+211 EKAESTKN

-230 DKNEKMLEARGDDKV
+230 DMNEKVIEARGDEKV

-310 AASKIS
+310 AASKIA
-316 DVPKDTKVKDIKKA
+316 DVPKDTKTKDIKKA

-358 DQDNL
+358 DEDNL
-363 TRGVSVIEKN
+363 KRGISVIEKN
-373 YDFMVGRGKLTPE
+373 YDFMVGRGKLTAE
-386 QKDIVFGLVTSSLDY
+386 QKDMVFGLVTSSLDY
-401 KDVSDCDIVIEA
+401 KDLSDCDIVIEA
-413 VYENLDLKHEIFKS
+413 VYENLELKHEIFKS
-427 LDEHVKEGA
+427 LDEHVKDDA

-446 IDSIAAV
+446 IDSIASV
-453 TKRPDMVV
+453 TKRPELVV

-472 RLLEVVRGA
+472 RLLEVVRGEQ
-481 DTSNETLAT
+481 TSNETLAT
-490 IMAVG
+490 IMSIG

-503 VALNAPGFIGNR
+503 VSLNAPGFIGNR
-515 MLFGYTAQANML
+515 MLFRYTAQANML
-527 LLEGALPHQIDQ
+527 LLEGALPHQVDQ
-539 AMESFGLNMGPFRM
+539 ALESFGLNMGPFRM

-590 QKNGAGYYNYT
+590 QKSSAGYYNYS
-601 EGSRAPNAAPENES
+601 EGSRAPNPAPENEA
-615 TYEKISSENGFIR
+615 TYEKISSENGFTR

-670 YGFPVWRGGPMH
+670 YGFPIWRGGPMH
-682 HANTMGLDVV
+682 HANAMGLDVV
-692 IEKLEKYREITGNDV
+692 IEKLEKYKEITGNDA
-707 YKPSEML
+707 YQPSEML
-714 VNLAKNGEKF
+714 INLVKNGEKLAE
-724 GDAPQKEDRKE
+724 APQKDERKD

>member
-1 MHFLQIFWRITLK
+1 MK
-14 GTVLYDVRRKLDGLY
+14 GTVIYEVK
-29 DATDG
+29 DG
-34 VAVLTVDNPPVNPLS
+34 VALLTVDNPPVNPLS
-49 DGVRTGLYDALVKAE
+49 DGVRTGLHDSLIKAE
-64 EDPTVIGVVL
+64 EDDSVVGVVL

-100 EVFHKLEYC
+100 EVFQKLEHC
-109 SKPVVAALNGIALGG
+109 SKPVVAAINGIALGG

-130 CCNYRLADKN
+130 CCNYRIADKN

-160 RLPRLTG
+160 RLPRLAG
-167 ASEALKMMLSGSH
+167 PSEALKMMLTGTH
-180 VPAKKALDIGI
+180 IPAKKALDMGI
-191 IDKIVENVVEDSI
+191 IDGISEDVVAESIEFVKEKANSSEN
-204 RFIIHLV
+204 
-211 DMCERMDMKFSEMD
+211 

-230 DKNEKMLEARGDDKV
+230 DLNSKMIEARGDDKV
-245 LLEAQAMAAKGRKGQ
+245 LLEAQAMASKGRKGQ

-269 VESAINLDDFD
+269 VEAAINIDDFD

-289 FLECLLH
+289 FLECLMH

-316 DVPKDTKVKDIKKA
+316 DVPKDTKVMDIKKA

-358 DQDNL
+358 DEENL
-363 TRGVSVIEKN
+363 KRGVSVIEKN
-373 YDFMVGRGKLTPE
+373 YDFMVNKGRLSPE
-386 QKDIVFGLVTSSLDY
+386 QKDAVFGLVSSSLDY
-401 KDVSDCDIVIEA
+401 KDVADCDIVIEA
-413 VYENLDLKHEIFKS
+413 VYENLELKHEIFKS
-427 LDEHVKEGA
+427 LDEHVKDGA

-446 IDSIAAV
+446 IDSIASV
-453 TKRPDMVV
+453 TKRPELVV

-472 RLLEVVRGA
+472 RLLEVVRGEQ
-481 DTSNETLAT
+481 TSDETLAT

-503 VALNAPGFIGNR
+503 VSLNAPGFIGNR

-539 AMESFGLNMGPFRM
+539 ALESFGLNMGPFRM

-580 DELCEQNRFG
+580 DELCEQDRYG
-590 QKNGAGYYNYT
+590 QKSGAGYYNYS
-601 EGSRAPNAAPENES
+601 EGSRAPNPAPENEA
-615 TYEKISSENGFIR
+615 TYEKISAENGFTR

-670 YGFPVWRGGPMH
+670 YGFPIWRGGPMH
-682 HANTMGLDVV
+682 HANAMGLDTV

-714 VNLAKNGEKF
+714 VKLAQEGGKLGE
-724 GDAPQKEDRKE
+724 APQKEDRKE

>member
-1 MHFLQIFWRITLK
+1 MK
-14 GTVLYDVRRKLDGLY
+14 GTVLYEVRDDV
-29 DATDG
+29 AI
-34 VAVLTVDNPPVNPLS
+34 LTVDNPPVNPLS
-49 DGVRTGLYDALVKAE
+49 DGVRNGLYESLVKAE
-64 EDPTVIGVVL
+64 EDSNVKGIVL

-86 ISEFGGNVEGVSLN
+86 ISEFGGNVEGRSLN
-100 EVFHKLEYC
+100 EVFRKLEFC
-109 SKPVVAALNGIALGG
+109 EKPVVAAINGIALGG

-130 CCNYRLADKN
+130 CCNYRIADVN

-167 ASEALKMMLSGSH
+167 PSEALKMMLSGSH
-180 VPAKKALDIGI
+180 VPAKKALNMGI
-191 IDKIVENVVEDSI
+191 VDQISENIVEDSI
-204 RFIIHLV
+204 EFVKNIA
-211 DMCERMDMKFSEMD
+211 SEAD
-225 HPKVR
+225 THPKVR
-230 DKNEKMLEARGDDKV
+230 DRSEKMLEARGDDNV
-245 LLEAQAMAAKGRKGQ
+245 LVEAQAMAAKGRKGQ

-269 VESAINLDDFD
+269 VEAAINLDDFD

-289 FLECLLH
+289 FLECLMH

-316 DVPKDTKVKDIKKA
+316 DVPKDTKIMDIKKA

-358 DQDNL
+358 DEENL
-363 TRGVSVIEKN
+363 KRGISVIEKN
-373 YDFMVGRGKLTPE
+373 YDFMVNKGRLTSD
-386 QKDIVFGLVTSSLDY
+386 QKDAIFGLVTSSLDY
-401 KDVSDCDIVIEA
+401 SDVSDCDIVVEA
-413 VYENLDLKHEIFKS
+413 VYENLELKHEIFKA
-427 LDEHVKEGA
+427 LDQHVKPEA

-446 IDSIAAV
+446 IDSIASV
-453 TKRPDMVV
+453 TTRPDKIV

-472 RLLEVVRGA
+472 RLLEVVRGEQ
-481 DTSNETLAT
+481 TSNETLAT
-490 IMAVG
+490 IMAIG

-503 VALNAPGFIGNR
+503 VSLNAPGFIGNR

-539 AMESFGLNMGPFRM
+539 ALESFGLNMGPFRM

-564 ARKLG
+564 ARKLS

-580 DELCEQNRFG
+580 DELCEQNRYG
-590 QKNGAGYYNYT
+590 QKSGAGYYNYS
-601 EGSRAPNAAPENES
+601 EGSRAPNPAPENEA
-615 TYEKISSENGFIR
+615 TYEKISSENGFTR
-628 RDISDEEIVDRC
+628 RDITDEEIVDRC

-670 YGFPVWRGGPMH
+670 YGFPIWRGGPMH
-682 HANTMGLDVV
+682 HANALGLDVV
-692 IEKLEKYREITGNDV
+692 IEKLEKYKEITGSDV

-714 VNLAKNGEKF
+714 VKLAKEGLKLGE
-724 GDAPQKEDRKE
+724 APSKEERKE

>member
-1 MHFLQIFWRITLK
+1 MK
-14 GTVLYDVRRKLDGLY
+14 GTVLYDVKDGI
-29 DATDG
+29 AI
-34 VAVLTVDNPPVNPLS
+34 LTVDNPPVNPLS
-49 DGVRTGLYDALVKAE
+49 DGVRTGLFESLVKAE
-64 EDPTVIGVVL
+64 EDSSVIGVVL

-86 ISEFGGNVEGVSLN
+86 ISEFGGNVEGISLN
-100 EVFHKLEYC
+100 EVFNKLEYC
-109 SKPVVAALNGIALGG
+109 SKPVVAAINGIALGG

-130 CCNYRLADKN
+130 CCNYRIADKK

-160 RLPRLTG
+160 RLPRLVG
-167 ASEALKMMLSGSH
+167 PSEALKMMLSGGH
-180 VPAKKALDIGI
+180 VPAKKALDMGI
-191 IDKIVENVVEDSI
+191 VDKMSENVVEDSMA
-204 RFIIHLV
+204 FI
-211 DMCERMDMKFSEMD
+211 KEMAD
-225 HPKVR
+225 SVENHPKVR
-230 DKNEKMLEARGDDKV
+230 EKNEKMIEARGDDKV
-245 LLEAQAMAAKGRKGQ
+245 LVEAQALAAKTRKGQ

-296 PQREAMIHIFFGER
+296 PQREAMIHMFFGER
-310 AASKIS
+310 AASKIA
-316 DVPKDTKVKDIKKA
+316 DVPKDTKVMDIKKA

-363 TRGVSVIEKN
+363 TRGISVIEKN
-373 YDFMVGRGKLTPE
+373 YDFMVGRGKLTQE
-386 QKDIVFGLVTSSLDY
+386 QKELVFGLVSSSLDY

-413 VYENLDLKHEIFKS
+413 VYENLELKHEIFKS
-427 LDEHVKEGA
+427 LDEHVKEDA

-446 IDSIAAV
+446 IDSIASV
-453 TKRPDMVV
+453 TKRPEKVV

-472 RLLEVVRGA
+472 RLLEVVRG
-481 DTSNETLAT
+481 DQTSNETLAT
-490 IMAVG
+490 IMAIG

-503 VALNAPGFIGNR
+503 VSLNAPGFIGNR

-539 AMESFGLNMGPFRM
+539 ALESFGLNMGPFRM

-580 DELCEQNRFG
+580 DELCEQNRYG
-590 QKNGAGYYNYT
+590 QKNGAGYYNYS
-601 EGSRAPNAAPENES
+601 EGSRAPNPAPENEP
-615 TYEKISSENGFIR
+615 TYEKISEENGFTR

-670 YGFPVWRGGPMH
+670 YGFPIWRGGPMH
-682 HANTMGLDVV
+682 HANAMGLDVV
-692 IEKLEKYREITGNDV
+692 IEKLNKYRELTGNDV
-707 YKPSEML
+707 YKPSGML
-714 VNLAKNGEKF
+714 LKLAENGEKL
-724 GDAPQKEDRKE
+724 GEAPQKADRKD
-735 KLGFEMSSVA
+735 KLDFEMSSVA

>member
-1 MHFLQIFWRITLK
+1 MK
-14 GTVLYDVRRKLDGLY
+14 GTVLYEVQEN
-29 DATDG
+29 
-34 VAVLTVDNPPVNPLS
+34 VAILTVDNPPVNPLS
-49 DGVRTGLYDALVKAE
+49 DGVRTGLYECITKAE
-64 EDPTVIGVVL
+64 DDDSIDAVVL

-86 ISEFGGNVEGVSLN
+86 ISEFGGNVEGISLN
-100 EVFHKLEYC
+100 DVFKKLEFC
-109 SKPVVAALNGIALGG
+109 KKPIVAAINGIALGG

-130 CCNYRLADKN
+130 CCNYRIASKT

-160 RLPRLTG
+160 RLPRLAG
-167 ASEALKMMLSGSH
+167 PAEALKMMLTGSH
-180 VPAKKALDIGI
+180 VSAKQALDLGI
-191 IDKIVENVVEDSI
+191 IDNIAEDIVTESI
-204 RFIIHLV
+204 EFIKEKAKSTEI
-211 DMCERMDMKFSEMD
+211 

-230 DKNEKMLEARGDDKV
+230 DFNEKMIEARGNDTV

-269 VESAINLDDFD
+269 VEAAINIDDFD
-280 EGLKKEGEY
+280 EGLKKEGDY
-289 FLECLLH
+289 FLECLVH

-316 DVPKDTKVKDIKKA
+316 DVPKDTKIMDIKKA

-358 DQDNL
+358 DQENL
-363 TRGVSVIEKN
+363 DRGISVIEKN
-373 YDFMVGRGKLTPE
+373 YDFMVNRGRLTSE
-386 QKDIVFGLVTSSLDY
+386 QKESIFGSISTGLDY
-401 KDVSDCDIVIEA
+401 KDLSDCDIVIEA
-413 VYENLDLKHEIFKS
+413 VYENLELKHEIFKS
-427 LDEHVKEGA
+427 LDEIVKKGA

-446 IDSIAAV
+446 IDSIASV
-453 TKRPDMVV
+453 TNRPELVV

-472 RLLEVVRGA
+472 RLLEVVRGKQ
-481 DTSNETLAT
+481 TSDETLAT
-490 IMAVG
+490 VMAIG
-495 KKLKKAAV
+495 KKLRKAAV
-503 VALNAPGFIGNR
+503 VSLNAPGFIGNR

-527 LLEGALPHQIDQ
+527 LLEGALPHQVDQ
-539 AMESFGLNMGPFRM
+539 ALESFGLNMGPFRM

-564 ARKLG
+564 ARKLS

-580 DELCEQNRFG
+580 DELCEQNRYG
-590 QKNGAGYYNYT
+590 QKSKAGYYNYS
-601 EGSRAPNAAPENES
+601 EGSRAPNPAPENEK
-615 TYEKISSENGFIR
+615 TYEKISSENGFTR
-628 RDISDEEIVDRC
+628 REISDEEIVDRC

-670 YGFPVWRGGPMH
+670 YGFPIWRGGPMH
-682 HANTMGLDVV
+682 HANAMGLDKV

-707 YKPSEML
+707 YKPSDML
-714 VNLAKNGEKF
+714 LKLAKEGGKLGE
-724 GDAPQKEDRKE
+724 APNKAERKE
-735 KLGFEMSSVA
+735 KLDFAMSSVA